1 MKFDFTYFL
10 LRVLRYYYIF
20 GVSRL
25 QLKKLKYVVDR
36 GILWKLEVA
45 LGQQKSAQ
53 AWKMFPLAY
62 HSCEKRNISVTKL
75 RKSVSWE

>member
-1 MKFDFTYFL
+1 MFSL
-10 LRVLRYYYIF
+10 M
-20 GVSRL
+20 

-53 AWKMFPLAY
+53 A
-62 HSCEKRNISVTKL
+62 SCKL
-75 RKSVSWE
+75 IPSYCT

>member
-10 LRVLRYYYIF
+10 LRVLRYYYYYYCIF
-20 GVSRL
+20 PGFSCM

-36 GILWKLEVA
+36 GILGKLEAA

-53 AWKMFPLAY
+53 AC
-62 HSCEKRNISVTKL
+62 SR
-75 RKSVSWE
+75 R